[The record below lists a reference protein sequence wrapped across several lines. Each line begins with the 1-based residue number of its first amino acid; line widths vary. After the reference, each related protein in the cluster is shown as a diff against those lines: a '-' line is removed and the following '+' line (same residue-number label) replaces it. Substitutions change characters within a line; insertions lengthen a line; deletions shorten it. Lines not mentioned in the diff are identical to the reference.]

1 MAEESCLDLAV
12 VVMTDSTIICYDT
25 TALRCAIFDK
35 VESTRT
41 VIVRTNL
48 KFVHFIASEYC
59 ITGNIIKTDLLKQ
72 LVRE

>member
-35 VESTRT
+35 VESTST

-48 KFVHFIASEYC
+48 YI
-59 ITGNIIKTDLLKQ
+59 LLQ
-72 LVRE
+72 VNTVLPVILLRQTC